1 MAHCF
6 CVKLW
11 VGTSLEYILGLILLF
26 SSENFDNMRRLSLSA
41 AFVCCVMA
49 FSASAQT
56 QDSYDYQSEF
66 TWGINKN
73 TRGGLIGGFMFK
85 KARKLSERVLE
96 TYGLELMNVKHPL
109 EQRVNSQSTGNYFIY
124 GKGNYLYAVRLQYGR
139 DVILFKKAP
148 QQGVEIKGVFA
159 VGPSIGVVAPYYVEI
174 GADGS
179 MVTIRKQYDPSIRAE
194 QIYGPGRL
202 FEGLGESN
210 IVVGGNVKAAL
221 NFELGT
227 IKSQVTGFEAGF
239 LLDAYTQKIEL
250 VPTAKNYSVFPI
262 LFFTLFYGGRK

>member
-1 MAHCF
+1 M
-6 CVKLW
+6 K
-11 VGTSLEYILGLILLF
+11 
-26 SSENFDNMRRLSLSA
+26 RLTFLA
-41 AFVCCVMA
+41 AFICCAIACSVN
-49 FSASAQT
+49 AQT

-73 TRGGLIGGFMFK
+73 THGGLIGGFMLK
-85 KARKLSERVLE
+85 KARKLNERVLE
-96 TYGLELMNVKHPL
+96 TYGLEIMNVKHPL
-109 EQRVNSQSTGNYFIY
+109 EQRRHSQSTGNFFIY
-124 GKGNYLYAVRLQYGR
+124 GKSNYLYALRFQYGR
-139 DVILFKKAP
+139 DLILFKKAP
-148 QQGVEIKGVFA
+148 QQGVEIKAVFA
-159 VGPSIGVVAPYYVEI
+159 VGPTIGVVAPYYVET

-202 FEGLGESN
+202 FEGLGESSLA
-210 IVVGGNVKAAL
+210 IGGNVKAAL

-239 LLDAYTQKIEL
+239 LLDAYTKRIEL
-250 VPTAKNYSVFPI
+250 VPTAKNYSVFPT